1 MNSTQQTLSQQS
13 SNLCEQCLKVFS
25 SQINLK
31 NHILRIHEKSF
42 PFTCTYP
49 GCNKKYSVEIRL
61 KLHMKTHMTN
71 KPFKCEI
78 CEKSFVMRGDL
89 KTHQKFHSEER
100 PFKCT
105 LCDKAYKTNEH
116 LKEHVNIQHYG
127 IKKFHC
133 DVCQKNFGKSSA
145 LKAHLKTHTGEKT
158 FKCEI
163 SSCEKYFSEKGNM
176 LMHYRRHLKKL
187 DKQQEKEEQKQS
199 MTDSTEKNTQ
209 DEGTNSNEDI
219 SNVFDVLIS
228 NCDSNVENES
238 NKVSLFNLEQRE
250 ETKHDINL
258 FDIIYDKSNQLELI
272 NIDEEESQLFF

>member
-1 MNSTQQTLSQQS
+1 MNSIQQILLQQS

-25 SQINLK
+25 SQVNLK
-31 NHILRIHEKSF
+31 NHILRIHEQTF
-42 PFTCTYP
+42 PFPCTFP
-49 GCNKKYSVEIRL
+49 GCSKKYSVEVRL
-61 KLHMKTHMTN
+61 RLHMKTHMTN

-100 PFKCT
+100 PFKCN

-116 LKEHVNIQHYG
+116 LKEHVNITHYG

-163 SSCEKYFSEKGNM
+163 PSCDKFFSEKGNM

-187 DKQQEKEEQKQS
+187 DKQQEKEEQKQC
-199 MTDSTEKNTQ
+199 MTESTEKNTQ
-209 DEGTNSNEDI
+209 DEATNEDI
-219 SNVFDVLIS
+219 TNVIDSLVSNW
-228 NCDSNVENES
+228 DSQINET
-238 NKVSLFNLEQRE
+238 KVSFFNIEQRE
-250 ETKHDINL
+250 ETKNDF
-258 FDIIYDKSNQLELI
+258 FDIGYDYRGNQIEVI
-272 NIDEEESQLFF
+272 NIDEEGQLFF